1 MKSLKKKK
9 IIRVNGFL
17 MSLYKNRVVVTG
29 GTGRFG
35 QVLKKI
41 KSKNKLFFPKKSELN
56 ILKVNSITKFL
67 NLKKPKYLI
76 HLAGLSRP
84 MEMHEKFIKK
94 SIDLNIIG
102 TSNIAKACAE
112 KNIKL
117 IYFSTSY
124 VYPGTKGN
132 YKESDSLLPV
142 NNYAWSKLGG
152 ECAVQLY
159 KNSLILRLCM
169 TEKPF
174 VHKAAFYD
182 VKNSFMYHDEVAKI
196 LLKLINVKGIL
207 NIGGPTKSVYNFA
220 KTDNPNVKKIFLKD
234 NKKIKMPFNSSIN
247 IKKLKKILKV
257 N

>member
-1 MKSLKKKK
+1 MKK
-9 IIRVNGFL
+9 IIL
-17 MSLYKNRVVVTG
+17 VTG

-35 QVLKKI
+35 TVLKKLKTNFEI
-41 KSKNKLFFPKKSELN
+41 LFPNRKNLD
-56 ILKVNSITKFL
+56 ITKFKSIQRYIK
-67 NLKKPKYLI
+67 LKKPNFII

-84 MEMHEKFIKK
+84 MSIHDREIKK
-94 SIDLNIIG
+94 SIELNIIG
-102 TSNIAKACAE
+102 TCNIVKACVE

-132 YKESDSLLPV
+132 YMESDSLLPV
-142 NNYAWSKLGG
+142 NSYAWSKLGG

-182 VKNSFMYHDEVAKI
+182 VRNSFMYHEEVAKI
-196 LLKLINVKGIL
+196 LLKLLHVKGIL
-207 NIGGPTKSVYNFA
+207 NVGGKSQSVYNFA
-220 KTDNPNVKKIFLKD
+220 KIENTKVKKIFLKK
-234 NKKIKMPFNSSIN
+234 NKKIKMPINSSIN
-247 IKKLKKILKV
+247 IDKLKRILKIK
-257 N
+257 